1 MSRIGKQQIDVPSGV
16 KVSVEK
22 SRVVVEGKKG
32 TLEVPVPT
40 GISVE
45 LSDSVLEAKRKNDS
59 RQTRA
64 FHGLTRALLA
74 NAVHGVAEG
83 FVKKLDVVGIGYR
96 AAVTGNGKYL
106 NLTLG
111 HSHPTEFPVPEGIE
125 ISVTRE
131 QRTIS
136 NYVATISI
144 GGHDRQRVGQIA
156 ADIRSL
162 RPPDAYKGKG
172 VRYSDEEV
180 RTKVGK
186 KGA

>member
-1 MSRIGKQQIDVPSGV
+1 MSRIGKQPINVPSGI

-32 TLEVPVPT
+32 SLEVPVPA

-45 LSDSVLEAKRKNDS
+45 LRNSVLEAKRNDDS
-59 RQTRA
+59 RQSRA

-74 NAVHGVAEG
+74 NAVRGVEEG
-83 FVKKLDVVGIGYR
+83 FGKKLDVVGIGYR
-96 AAVTGNGKYL
+96 AQVRGKYL

-111 HSHPTEFPVPEGIE
+111 YSHPTEFPIPEGIE
-125 ISVTRE
+125 ISVARE
-131 QRTIS
+131 PRTIS
-136 NYVATISI
+136 NYVTTISI
-144 GGHDRQRVGQIA
+144 DGYDRQRVGQIA

>member
-1 MSRIGKQQIDVPSGV
+1 MSRIGKQQINVPSGI
-16 KVSVEK
+16 KISIER
-22 SRVVVEGKKG
+22 SRVILEGKKG
-32 TLEVPVPT
+32 KLEVPVPP
-40 GISVE
+40 GIEVE
-45 LSDSVLEAKRKNDS
+45 LSDSALQAKRVDDS
-59 RQTRA
+59 GQSRA

-74 NAVHGVAEG
+74 NAVKGVEEG

-96 AAVTGNGKYL
+96 AEMRGKYL

-125 ISVTRE
+125 ISVARE
-131 QRTIS
+131 PRTTANYVTTIS
-136 NYVATISI
+136 V
-144 GGHDRQRVGQIA
+144 GGYDLQRVGQIA
-156 ADIRSL
+156 ADIRAL

>member
-1 MSRIGKQQIDVPSGV
+1 M
-16 KVSVEK
+16 
-22 SRVVVEGKKG
+22 
-32 TLEVPVPT
+32 EVPVPA

-45 LSDSVLEAKRKNDS
+45 LKESVLEAKRNDDS
-59 RQTRA
+59 RQSRA

-74 NAVHGVAEG
+74 NAVRGVVEG
-83 FVKKLDVVGIGYR
+83 FGKKLDVVGIGYR
-96 AAVTGNGKYL
+96 AEVRGKYL

-111 HSHPTEFPVPEGIE
+111 HSHPTEFPIPEGIE
-125 ISVTRE
+125 ISVARE
-131 QRTIS
+131 PRTIS
-136 NYVATISI
+136 NYVTTISI
-144 GGHDRQRVGQIA
+144 GGYDRQRVGQIA